1 MSIRVKCPNG
11 HELKVKSSMAG
22 KSGLCPICRAV
33 VQVPVPK
40 DPLEDSILDM
50 LRTIKPAVSSEGE
63 SAETPLAGTDG
74 AGHRSP
80 SHRVDVHDGLPAA
93 VAPKKSCIRC
103 HREIDLGTHICPHCH
118 TYIASVADFG
128 LR

>member
-11 HELKVKSSMAG
+11 HELKVKSSLAG

-33 VQVPVPK
+33 VHVPVPK
-40 DPLEDSILDM
+40 DPLEDSILDV
-50 LRTIKPAVSSEGE
+50 LGAIKPVVSSEDP
-63 SAETPLAGTDG
+63 SAETPLSGADG
-74 AGHRSP
+74 SERPLP
-80 SHRVDVHDGLPAA
+80 SHRVDRHDGLSASI
-93 VAPKKSCIRC
+93 APKKVCVRC

-118 TYIASVADFG
+118 TYIASVTDFG

>member
-11 HELKVKSSMAG
+11 HELKVKSSLAG

-50 LRTIKPAVSSEGE
+50 LSTIRPVVSSEVE
-63 SAETPLAGTDG
+63 AAETPLAGADG
-74 AGHRSP
+74 SGHRSP
-80 SHRVDVHDGLPAA
+80 SHRVDLPDGLPAA
-93 VAPKKSCIRC
+93 IAPKKLCVRC

-118 TYIASVADFG
+118 TYIASVTDFG
-128 LR
+128 MR

>member
-22 KSGLCPICRAV
+22 KSGLCPFCRAV

-40 DPLEDSILDM
+40 DPLEDSILDV
-50 LRTIKPAVSSEGE
+50 LSTIKPVVSSAGE
-63 SAETPLAGTDG
+63 MSEATPAGADSSA
-74 AGHRSP
+74 HRSP
-80 SHRVDVHDGLPAA
+80 SHRVDVHNGLPAA
-93 VAPKKSCIRC
+93 VAPKKVCIRC

-128 LR
+128 MR

>member
-11 HELKVKSSMAG
+11 HELKVKSSLAG

-50 LRTIKPAVSSEGE
+50 LSTIKPVISSEG
-63 SAETPLAGTDG
+63 DG
-74 AGHRSP
+74 AEAPPAGADGATHRAP
-80 SHRVDVHDGLPAA
+80 SHRVDMHDKLSAA
-93 VAPKKSCIRC
+93 MAPKKLCVRC

-118 TYIASVADFG
+118 TYIASVTDFG